1 MIKTSEINLQGQVRS
16 DFAEKVNSLEGFRTF
31 LEKSSMFSNLLKLK
45 YAEKT
50 LPSVIFLSKKQPTKA
65 FHQQIGPLYFAI
77 HITK

>member
-16 DFAEKVNSLEGFRTF
+16 DFAEKVNSLKGTF

-50 LPSVIFLSKKQPTKA
+50 LLSVIFLIKNPTKA
-65 FHQQIGPLYFAI
+65 FHQQIGP
-77 HITK
+77 